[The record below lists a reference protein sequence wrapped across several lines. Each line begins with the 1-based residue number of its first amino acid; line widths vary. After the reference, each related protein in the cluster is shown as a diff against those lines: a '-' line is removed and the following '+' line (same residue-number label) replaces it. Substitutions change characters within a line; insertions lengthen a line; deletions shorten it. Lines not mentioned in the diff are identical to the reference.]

1 MRQRAG
7 LVRAG
12 WTRSENTG
20 AAPRPGALTTHPSSK
35 QDDAHRSPTVQTS
48 YLPKA
53 STIVQRGCN
62 ILVLMSLVMFF
73 LSLKYRHE
81 PWMPSLFSKIM

>member
-1 MRQRAG
+1 MGQGRRILMGTMGTMGTRAARP
-7 LVRAG
+7 L
-12 WTRSENTG
+12 WRSDHTPN
-20 AAPRPGALTTHPSSK
+20 LK
-35 QDDAHRSPTVQTS
+35 QDDAHKFPMMQIS

-73 LSLKYRHE
+73 LSLKYWHE
-81 PWMPSLFSKIM
+81 PWMPSLFSKII